1 MKGIFYGIVIWIL
14 LVSAKT
20 NANEA
25 NIFSNEVTDTSLFK
39 VDKWFSAW
47 ELVSKKIYHINSMQ
61 PVDFLFFDEQYVYA
75 TSPVSI
81 PVGEVVDGPKIFN
94 QVLPWKKAKHQGT
107 VTLPDKQIVPI
118 GLMSF
123 ASPLD
128 SLGQTAFFVM
138 PLPDFWK
145 NAGVTSTELGLDNL
159 VTGVFL
165 HEFSHTQQMMNFG
178 RRMTEYENKYSFK
191 TGFSDD
197 IVQDHFEADT
207 QYNLQ
212 FRREVK
218 LLYDA
223 AEVKE
228 KSKQKKLISQAL
240 GMLRNRQDIYFT
252 RELEILKEIDDFFLS
267 MEGIGQY
274 SMYAWLIHPE
284 GGAISKKLALPGV
297 RRGGRSWSQEEGLA
311 LFLVLAN
318 LSEPAEWAAPM
329 FGKETSSVIEMIA
342 KKLQKK

>member
-1 MKGIFYGIVIWIL
+1 MKGIIYGIGIWIL

-20 NANEA
+20 NPKEP
-25 NIFSNEVTDTSLFK
+25 NIFSSPVTDTSLFK
-39 VDKWFSAW
+39 VAKWFSAW
-47 ELVSKKIYHINSMQ
+47 ELVRENIYHINSMQ
-61 PVDFLFFDEQYVYA
+61 PVEFLFFDDQYVYA

-81 PVGEVVDGPKIFN
+81 PVGEVVEGPKIFN
-94 QVLPWKKAKHQGT
+94 QTLPWKKSKHQGT

-145 NAGVTSTELGLDNL
+145 NAGVTSKELGLDNL

-165 HEFSHTQQMMNFG
+165 HEFSHTQQMRNFG
-178 RRMTEYENKYSFK
+178 RKMTEYEKKYSFK

-197 IVQDHFEADT
+197 IVQDHFEADS

-223 AEVKE
+223 AAVKE
-228 KSKQKKLISQAL
+228 KSTQKKLISQAL
-240 GMLRNRQDIYFT
+240 EMLRNRQAVYFT
-252 RELEILKEIDDFFLS
+252 REQEILKEIDDFFLS

-284 GGAISKKLALPGV
+284 GGAISKKPALAGV

-318 LSEPAEWAAPM
+318 LSETAKWAAPM

-342 KKLQKK
+342 KELQKK